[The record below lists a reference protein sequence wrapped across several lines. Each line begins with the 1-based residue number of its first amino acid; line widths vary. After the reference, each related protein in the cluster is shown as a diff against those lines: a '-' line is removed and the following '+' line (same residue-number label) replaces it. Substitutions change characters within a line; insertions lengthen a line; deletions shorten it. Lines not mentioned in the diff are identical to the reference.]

1 MSRVSVFSSP
11 YLLGFEDIERML
23 ENASK
28 TAGDGYPPY
37 NIERVVEEDGSETL
51 RIVLAV
57 AGFAANDLEITVEDN
72 QVTIHGKQSDDN
84 SRTYLHRG
92 IAARQFHRSFVLAEG
107 MEVIGANLENGLL
120 AVELLRRVPEKIVRK
135 VEISISDNKSSGAKS
150 Q

>member
-1 MSRVSVFSSP
+1 SSP

-23 ENASK
+23 DNAAK

-37 NIERVVEEDGSETL
+37 NIERIVESDGSENL

-57 AGFAANDLEITVEDN
+57 AGFSADDLEITVEDN

-107 MEVIGANLENGLL
+107 MEVTGATLENGLL
-120 AVELLRRVPEKIVRK
+120 AVELLRRAPEKIVRT
-135 VEISISDNKSSGAKS
+135 VEITTTSEPTGGAKS
-150 Q
+150 